1 MTITI
6 YKDQYTRY
14 VYQKTLLFLPLF
26 LLFLSVVEHIE
37 YASQYFSNMLLED
50 TIHNQTTNNDAAAP
64 TSSTTTEDATLD
76 NQTQENTTTHT
87 THDGTRLLHSSFDT
101 IASISSLFTY
111 LRRKNA
117 EKLFPNP
124 TPEDERLFLSA
135 LEKTLNETKGNEN
148 GINLETFCEILV
160 MQVVPQE
167 M

>member
-1 MTITI
+1 
-6 YKDQYTRY
+6 
-14 VYQKTLLFLPLF
+14 
-26 LLFLSVVEHIE
+26 
-37 YASQYFSNMLLED
+37 MLLED
-50 TIHNQTTNNDAAAP
+50 TIHNQTTNNDAATP

-76 NQTQENTTTHT
+76 NQTQDTTTTHTT
-87 THDGTRLLHSSFDT
+87 THDGTRQLHSSSDT

-124 TPEDERLFLSA
+124 TPEDERLFLST